1 MIGNIPLETI
11 ITAVSFIILSITQVI
26 LIITGKAK
34 QACDIEK
41 KKEKLINKL
50 TAKRNKYIDK
60 AEKENKKIMEV
71 KQNEST
77 SIKE

>member
-1 MIGNIPLETI
+1 MICNIPLETI
-11 ITAVSFIILSITQVI
+11 ITAASFLLLSITQII

-34 QACDIEK
+34 QACDIEQ
-41 KKEKLINKL
+41 KKEKLLNKL

-71 KQNEST
+71 KNNESS

>member
-1 MIGNIPLETI
+1 MIGSIPLETI
-11 ITAVSFIILSITQVI
+11 ITVSSFILLSITQVI
-26 LIITGKAK
+26 LIITGKGK

-60 AEKENKKIMEV
+60 AEKENKKIIEV
-71 KQNEST
+71 NKNEST
-77 SIKE
+77 SIEK

>member
-1 MIGNIPLETI
+1 MIGNIPMEAI
-11 ITAVSFIILSITQVI
+11 ITAASFILLSITQVI
-26 LIITGKAK
+26 LIIMGKGK

-71 KQNEST
+71 EKNESS